1 MKNKRL
7 ERSIEVVKER
17 VEHITAQIPLER
29 SRGEMLE
36 VWSKTVGDTSREIQE
51 IKDAREE
58 ARFITDVYNAE
69 LKAYEG
75 ILKKWEKKT
84 K

>member
-17 VEHITAQIPLER
+17 VEHITAQIPPI
-29 SRGEMLE
+29 GEMLE

-51 IKDAREE
+51 IKDAIEE

>member
-17 VEHITAQIPLER
+17 VEHITAQIPII
-29 SRGEMLE
+29 GEMLE
-36 VWSKTVGDTSREIQE
+36 VWSKTVGDASREIQE

>member
-17 VEHITAQIPLER
+17 VEHITAQIPI
-29 SRGEMLE
+29 GEMLE